1 MKIITDDKGLQ
12 QTIKK
17 PEGAKIYKIIPKP
30 ITEKVAETATEQG
43 PFFEL
48 KKQNTDKAASKP
60 PLTTDLLSSRDMRLT
75 AETIRSKML
84 KRPDGKINSRYIRK
98 CVVGESISQKSS
110 NNRYIFVESSASEIP
125 ISYRIHKDESLTPYT
140 QSHLREGS
148 KNCHLK
154 NQFSKRM
161 TASNSKARPMSFTFH
176 NSKQPAPQY
185 ENRLMTAVKD
195 SDRRVRDIRSN
206 SRRAKIEQ
214 RQLVSPKKLTRIETV
229 TAGMVPGPVSN
240 PMLRKDLSDMTNL
253 NYLIS
258 RGKVDKEYR
267 MTSTILGSGSYAVV
281 KLAERID
288 NADEKVAIKIYE
300 KNKLYT
306 NKHRRVNLCNEIIVL
321 RSLEHKNIVKLIN
334 VYEDRANVYLILEYI
349 KGMSLFKYIKDKK
362 TQGLGD
368 QETRLVFK
376 EILNTLLY

>member
-1 MKIITDDKGLQ
+1 
-12 QTIKK
+12 
-17 PEGAKIYKIIPKP
+17 
-30 ITEKVAETATEQG
+30 
-43 PFFEL
+43 
-48 KKQNTDKAASKP
+48 
-60 PLTTDLLSSRDMRLT
+60 
-75 AETIRSKML
+75 
-84 KRPDGKINSRYIRK
+84 
-98 CVVGESISQKSS
+98 
-110 NNRYIFVESSASEIP
+110 
-125 ISYRIHKDESLTPYT
+125 
-140 QSHLREGS
+140 
-148 KNCHLK
+148 
-154 NQFSKRM
+154 
-161 TASNSKARPMSFTFH
+161 
-176 NSKQPAPQY
+176 
-185 ENRLMTAVKD
+185 
-195 SDRRVRDIRSN
+195 
-206 SRRAKIEQ
+206 
-214 RQLVSPKKLTRIETV
+214 
-229 TAGMVPGPVSN
+229 
-240 PMLRKDLSDMTNL
+240 MTNL

-362 TQGLGD
+362 THGLGD

>member
-1 MKIITDDKGLQ
+1 MLLRRSLAHTPPIFKKEKTQEETTVVIDVDQSVIKQITLPTQDQDAK
-12 QTIKK
+12 QTIQK

-30 ITEKVAETATEQG
+30 VNEKVGETAVEGGQL
-43 PFFEL
+43 FAF
-48 KKQNTDKAASKP
+48 KKQNTDKTASKP
-60 PLTTDLLSSRDMRLT
+60 PLATDLLSSRDMKLT
-75 AETIRSKML
+75 AETIRNKIL

-110 NNRYIFVESSASEIP
+110 NNRYIFIEGSASEIP
-125 ISYRIHKDESLTPYT
+125 ISYRIHKDESLAPYT

-161 TASNSKARPMSFTFH
+161 STSQNKARPMSFTFH
-176 NSKQPAPQY
+176 NAKQPIPRY
-185 ENRLMTAVKD
+185 ENRMMTAIKD

-214 RQLVSPKKLTRIETV
+214 QQLVSPKKLTRIETV
-229 TAGMVPGPVSN
+229 TAGMSAN
-240 PMLRKDLSDMTNL
+240 PNPKSMIRKDCSDMTNL
-253 NYLIS
+253 NCLIS
-258 RGKVDKEYR
+258 RGKVEKEYR

-288 NADEKVAIKIYE
+288 NAEVKVAIKIYE

-306 NKHRRVNLCNEIIVL
+306 NKHRRVNL
-321 RSLEHKNIVKLIN
+321 
-334 VYEDRANVYLILEYI
+334 
-349 KGMSLFKYIKDKK
+349 
-362 TQGLGD
+362 
-368 QETRLVFK
+368 
-376 EILNTLLY
+376 